1 MLCNGVR
8 ARQTPVPMACVAW
21 DDRRVARAKKKKLK
35 RDDDPLAPYRKLRTP
50 MPPPEKV
57 IPDRRRELEDEQA
70 LREIDEAAE
79 RSRRREIEEEQ
90 ARGAKEE
97 S

>member
-1 MLCNGVR
+1 M
-8 ARQTPVPMACVAW
+8 
-21 DDRRVARAKKKKLK
+21 ARAKKKRPKPN
-35 RDDDPLAPYRKLRTP
+35 DDPLAPYRKLRTP

-70 LREIDEAAE
+70 LREIDEEAE
-79 RSRRREIEEEQ
+79 RSRRREIDEGET
-90 ARGAKEE
+90 RGAKEG

>member
-1 MLCNGVR
+1 MLCSGVR
-8 ARQTPVPMACVAW
+8 ARQTPVPASWVAW
-21 DDRRVARAKKKKLK
+21 DDRSVARAKKKRPKPK
-35 RDDDPLAPYRKLRTP
+35 DDPLAPYRKLRTP

-70 LREIDEAAE
+70 LREIDEEA
-79 RSRRREIEEEQ
+79 

>member
-1 MLCNGVR
+1 MQRHPCQAN
-8 ARQTPVPMACVAW
+8 AVPTAWVAW
-21 DDRRVARAKKKKLK
+21 DDRPVARAKKKRPKP
-35 RDDDPLAPYRKLRTP
+35 DGDPLAPYRKLRTR

-70 LREIDEAAE
+70 LREIDEE
-79 RSRRREIEEEQ
+79 

>member
-1 MLCNGVR
+1 MQRRPCQAN
-8 ARQTPVPMACVAW
+8 AVPIACVAW
-21 DDRRVARAKKKKLK
+21 DDRRVARAKKKKKPK
-35 RDDDPLAPYRKLRTP
+35 REEDPLAPYRKLRTP

-70 LREIDEAAE
+70 LRELD
-79 RSRRREIEEEQ
+79 EEQ